1 MAGAMIGLVALAVL
15 PLFLTMD
22 ETAPRRSKPEPTP
35 TG

>member
-1 MAGAMIGLVALAVL
+1 MIGIVALAVL

-22 ETAPRRSKPEPTP
+22 ETAPRRARPESMP